1 MVWKKY
7 KLYYRDDNRII
18 CLFRSDS
25 MGSVQSKMKEFITLE
40 GYAVE
45 RLWVTTSDNVVSYQL
60 GRLELDE

>member
-7 KLYYRDDNRII
+7 KIYYRDDKRIV
-18 CLFRSDS
+18 CLFRSNS
-25 MGSVQSKMKEFITLE
+25 MGNVQRKMKQYITID
-40 GYAVE
+40 GYAAN